1 MMAAFHLPTRA
12 KIIKEARSWIGT
24 PFKHQGRL
32 KGLAVD
38 CAGLVIG
45 VAHAL
50 QLSQFD
56 YTAYSHQP
64 DGITL
69 KRLLNQELK
78 PIFLAAAQPGD
89 VLLMRFDAQPQHLAI
104 LIQEESII
112 HAYAQVRRCCEHR
125 LDEVWRS
132 RIVSAYAYPNIE
144 ETDYL

>member
-1 MMAAFHLPTRA
+1 MMDSFHLPTRA
-12 KIIKEARSWIGT
+12 KIIEEARSWIGT

-45 VAHAL
+45 IAHAL
-50 QLSQFD
+50 QLSEFD

-69 KRLLNQELK
+69 KRLLNQQLK
-78 PIFLAAAQPGD
+78 PIFLSAAQSGD
-89 VLLMRFDAQPQHLAI
+89 VLLMRFEAAPQHLAI
-104 LIQEESII
+104 LSEEAII
-112 HAYAQVRRCCEHR
+112 HAYAQVRCCAEHR

-132 RIVSAYAYPNIE
+132 RIVSAYAYPGVCQ
-144 ETDYL
+144 